1 MYKDLKVTQGEVASN
16 NVKSAPDRLR
26 GTATENKNIF
36 DKLVELFVAKYN
48 ALLDQLDDNAYI
60 AIDPITIEGYTISH
74 ADSGITQGKY
84 GSDEDQYPQDGG
96 TFIVP
101 YFITDSHG
109 HLVSAGE
116 REVTLP
122 ADTGDKHYTYEQS
135 VASDTWTVAHNLD
148 KYPTIN
154 VFDSAGTEVFGN
166 VEYVDLNNVV
176 LTFSG
181 AFSGKAIFN

>member
-1 MYKDLKVTQGEVASN
+1 MYRNLKVTSGEVAAN

-36 DKLVELFVAKYN
+36 DKLIELFVAKYN
-48 ALLDQLDDNAYI
+48 TLLDQLDDNAYI

-84 GSDEDQYPQDGG
+84 GSDEGQYPQEGG

-116 REVTLP
+116 RTVTLP
-122 ADTGDKHYTYEQS
+122 AGGGGGVTSYNDLTNKPTIEGITLQGDHTYE
-135 VASDTWTVAHNLD
+135 TLGLEH
-148 KYPTIN
+148 
-154 VFDSAGTEVFGN
+154 
-166 VEYVDLNNVV
+166 
-176 LTFSG
+176 LTNQELEERL
-181 AFSGKAIFN
+181 I

>member
-36 DKLVELFVAKYN
+36 DKLIELFVAKYN
-48 ALLDQLDDNAYI
+48 TLLDQLDDNAYI

-101 YFITDSHG
+101 YLITDSHG
-109 HLVSAGE
+109 HLVNAGE

-122 ADTGDKHYTYEQS
+122 SGGVTSYNDLTNKPTIEGITLQGDNTYE
-135 VASDTWTVAHNLD
+135 TLGLEH
-148 KYPTIN
+148 
-154 VFDSAGTEVFGN
+154 
-166 VEYVDLNNVV
+166 
-176 LTFSG
+176 LTNQELEEML
-181 AFSGKAIFN
+181 I

>member
-1 MYKDLKVTQGEVASN
+1 MYKDLKVTSGEVASN

-48 ALLDQLDDNAYI
+48 TLLDQLDDNAYI

-84 GSDEDQYPQDGG
+84 GSDEDQYPQEGG

-116 REVTLP
+116 RTVTLP
-122 ADTGDKHYTYEQS
+122 AGGGVTSYNDLTNKPTIEGITLQGDHTYE
-135 VASDTWTVAHNLD
+135 TLGLEH
-148 KYPTIN
+148 
-154 VFDSAGTEVFGN
+154 
-166 VEYVDLNNVV
+166 
-176 LTFSG
+176 LTNQELEEML
-181 AFSGKAIFN
+181 I